1 MSDSSYRV
9 GRGRPPRQHQFKRG
23 QSGNPAGRP
32 KGARGLSQIVIE
44 QLLKQVTVK
53 ENGKQ
58 IQVPALAAVAS
69 SVTFDALKGGDPKL
83 GLALLHFAIR
93 LDPPDH
99 SADDDVAA
107 DEPQIAP
114 EDATLLADY
123 VAIHAGRGG
132 HG

>member
-44 QLLKQVTVK
+44 QFLKQVTVK

-58 IQVPALAAVAS
+58 IKVPALAAVAS

-114 EDATLLADY
+114 EDAALLADY
-123 VAIHAGRGG
+123 LATHAGRGG